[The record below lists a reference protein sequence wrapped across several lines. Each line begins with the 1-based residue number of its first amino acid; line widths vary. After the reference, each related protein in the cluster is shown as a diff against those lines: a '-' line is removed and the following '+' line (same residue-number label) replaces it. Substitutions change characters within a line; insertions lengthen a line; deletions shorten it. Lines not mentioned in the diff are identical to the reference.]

1 MCSKEIRIKG
11 YLVGVIS
18 MIIGTVLMFVLLQ
31 QNSFTNELSNLFQ
44 MILSLLTGGL
54 VSLIIGLWG
63 FEKVVLKY

>member
-18 MIIGTVLMFVLLQ
+18 MMIGTVLMFVLLQ
-31 QNSFTNELSNLFQ
+31 QNSFINELSNLFQ

-54 VSLIIGLWG
+54 VSLIVGLWV